1 MTEWAIRERGT
12 QYTIAEHTGTVEHIQ
27 SIARTNVR
35 STSQGAGLFTSER
48 LELDVSTAM
57 TQRVF
62 MTGSDGSKWSFDCE
76 DNIPVR
82 PGSTLAVRY
91 LSTRKQPPA
100 VACLAD
106 YESNWDAIRPHI
118 VERFVR
124 PRWRSLITIVVAALV
139 ALFVFVH
146 LSNAEVRQFY
156 QQAYPPGTG
165 VCLGRDVDLYGQP
178 LDGPNGRACRQ
189 VVALASYG
197 LSVAFIGLWLVWFL
211 RRRSLRL
218 GLYRHL
224 KQPGA

>member
-1 MTEWAIRERGT
+1 MTEWAFRERGT

-27 SIARTNVR
+27 SIARTSVR
-35 STSQGAGLFTSER
+35 STSQGAGFFTPAR
-48 LELDVSTAM
+48 LDLDVSTTM

-91 LSTRKQPPA
+91 LSMPKLPPV
-100 VACLAD
+100 VAYLAD
-106 YESNWDAIRPHI
+106 YEGNWDAIRPHI

-124 PRWRSLITIVVAALV
+124 PCWRSLIAIFVAALA
-139 ALFVFVH
+139 ALFAFVH
-146 LSNAEVRQFY
+146 QSNAEVRRFY

-178 LDGPNGRACRQ
+178 FGGPNGKTCRQ
-189 VVALASYG
+189 VVAAASYG
-197 LSVAFIGLWLVWFL
+197 LPAAFTGLWLVWFL

-218 GLYRHL
+218 GLYRNL
-224 KQPGA
+224 KQPAA